1 MKIPCEIV
9 VWHILPLVR
18 REIAKELVN
27 EHGLSQAQV
36 ARMFGVTDAAISQYL
51 KKKRGD
57 NLMIENSANYDK
69 LLVEVKESARLMMDG
84 KSDFT
89 NEMCRICR
97 CVKDLGI
104 LKEIYKNLGSD
115 LPPEI
120 CPDQMSMN
128 IA

>member
-9 VWHILPLVR
+9 VWYILPLVR

-27 EHGLSQAQV
+27 EHGLSQANV

-57 NLMIENSANYDK
+57 NLMIENSEHYDE
-69 LLVEVKESARLMMDG
+69 LLAEIKVSAKNMVDG
-84 KSDFT
+84 EGDFAS
-89 NEMCRICR
+89 EMCRICR

-104 LKEIYKNLGSD
+104 LDEIYKKMEPDS
-115 LPPEI
+115 PPVS
-120 CPDQMSMN
+120 CF
-128 IA
+128 